1 MTVVQLHPHNPTT
14 ELALPPG
21 RWQGRLWVSD
31 SPLDDPNR
39 YLACV
44 AAHPRTGL
52 WPVLIPRDSR
62 FERSGEDWTVD
73 RGRLAPADDR
83 IADVD
88 VARTLAGWWREPC
101 CDGTCLRPFGTEFP
115 GLAQRSARRA
125 DPLAEAGNTG
135 SILAA
140 RANCRLG
147 LIETERPADVPAL
160 LGWAGMIN
168 TTDDVAAVSAVLRS
182 WEERFGAVLIA
193 LGFDSLELSVAAP
206 PKSRDHSLAL
216 AAEHR
221 AFCLE
226 NFTGQPGGMRE
237 FGADLAGRRRW
248 RFWWD

>member
-1 MTVVQLHPHNPTT
+1 MTVVQLHPHTPAA

-21 RWQGRLWVSD
+21 RWHGRLWVSD
-31 SPLDDPNR
+31 SALTNPDR

-44 AAHPRTGL
+44 AAHSRTGL
-52 WPVLIPRDSR
+52 WPVLIPPDLR
-62 FERSGEDWTVD
+62 FELSGEDWTVD
-73 RGRLAPADDR
+73 RGRLASAGDR

-88 VARTLAGWWREPC
+88 VAATLAEWWREPC
-101 CDGTCLRPFGTEFP
+101 CDGSCLHPFGAEFP
-115 GLAQRSARRA
+115 GLTKHSTRRA

-140 RANCRLG
+140 RADCRLG
-147 LIETERPADVPAL
+147 LVETERPADVPAL

-182 WEERFGAVLIA
+182 WEERFGAVLIS

-206 PKSRDHSLAL
+206 PKSRDRALAL

-221 AFCLE
+221 AFCVQ
-226 NFTGQPGGMRE
+226 NFTGQPGDMRD
-237 FGADLAGRRRW
+237 FGTNLAGRRLW